1 MFELLIWIG
10 KDIEWQKVNEK
21 SCTARLIIFVAD
33 SVVSRNFVLQFAKKF
48 FVELLLFKKYVRV
61 NFVLLFILLFTI
73 IQSIFAVARG
83 SQCCLPFAFFSALPS
98 WLPSPPSLFWISRC
112 KINSRFYYDNVFYS
126 RLFSNWTTLSFNL
139 PGTTYPRKFVATIY
153 SLHMTH
159 EYWPLLF
166 L

>member
-1 MFELLIWIG
+1 M
-10 KDIEWQKVNEK
+10 NEK
-21 SCTARLIIFVAD
+21 SCTALPIIFVAWFQD
-33 SVVSRNFVLQFAKKF
+33 LSSFSSRKSFLSNYYSLSFKERNVL
-48 FVELLLFKKYVRV
+48 
-61 NFVLLFILLFTI
+61 VLILCRYCVLT
-73 IQSIFAVARG
+73 VARG
-83 SQCCLPFAFFSALPS
+83 PQCCLSFAFFSALPC
-98 WLPSPPSLFWISRC
+98 WLLSPPSLFWISRC

-126 RLFSNWTTLSFNL
+126 RLFSNWTTLFFNL

>member
-10 KDIEWQKVNEK
+10 KDIEWRKVNEK

-48 FVELLLFKKYVRV
+48 LVELLLFKKYVRV

-112 KINSRFYYDNVFYS
+112 KINSRSYYDNVLYS
-126 RLFSNWTTLSFNL
+126 RLFLTERSFFQF
-139 PGTTYPRKFVATIY
+139 TRDTYPRKFVATIY